1 MSLTVQN
8 YVARVTEKKAKDLLD
23 AAVAVPEDK
32 HSWQP
37 QEKGRTVIDQIA
49 ECAVINR
56 MAIKML
62 QERAWDTAGRE
73 QRQRD
78 RTALDTLEK
87 ARVSLQEN
95 TSALVAAIRAV
106 PDDQLERE
114 LALPWGMSTVADALL
129 VPYWNM
135 CYHEGQISYIH
146 TLIE

>member
-8 YVARVTEKKAKDLLD
+8 YVARATEKKAQDLLD
-23 AAVAVPEDK
+23 AALAVPEDK

-78 RTALDTLEK
+78 RVVLNTLEK
-87 ARVSLQEN
+87 ARASLQDN
-95 TSALVAAIRAV
+95 TSALVAVIRAV
-106 PDDQLERE
+106 PDDQLELE
-114 LALPWGMSTVADALL
+114 LGLPWGMSTVADALL
-129 VPYWNM
+129 IPYWNM

-146 TLIE
+146 TLTE